1 MMNKFNETPIE
12 ETLVEVI
19 RMVAR
24 LFDGKYHVAI
34 GSDDGGKV
42 IEVRV
47 EMRDTTLPLL
57 TEHPRF
63 PISQLRTYPG
73 RIILFKVPIGGRK
86 KYSS

>member
-1 MMNKFNETPIE
+1 MSTTNDKTIE
-12 ETLVEVI
+12 DVLVDVI
-19 RMVAR
+19 RLVAR
-24 LFDGKYHVAI
+24 HFDGKYHVAI

-47 EMRDTTLPLL
+47 EMKDTTLPLL

-63 PISQLRTYPG
+63 PISQLRAYPG
-73 RIILFKVPIGGRK
+73 RVILFKVPIGGRK

>member
-1 MMNKFNETPIE
+1 MNNLSEMPIE
-12 ETLVEVI
+12 EILVEVI
-19 RMVAR
+19 RTIAR

-42 IEVRV
+42 IEARV

-63 PISQLRTYPG
+63 PISQLRAYPG
-73 RIILFKVPIGGRK
+73 RIILFKVPVGARK
-86 KYSS
+86 KTSL

>member
-1 MMNKFNETPIE
+1 MSTTNDKTIE
-12 ETLVEVI
+12 DVLVDVI
-19 RMVAR
+19 RLVAR

-47 EMRDTTLPLL
+47 EMKDTTLPLL

-63 PISQLRTYPG
+63 PISQLRAYPG
-73 RIILFKVPIGGRK
+73 RVILFKVPIGGRK

>member
-1 MMNKFNETPIE
+1 MSTTNETTIE
-12 ETLVEVI
+12 ETLVDVI

-24 LFDGKYHVAI
+24 LFDGKYHVTT

-63 PISQLRTYPG
+63 PLHELRKYES
-73 RIILFKVPIGGRK
+73 RVIVFKVPVGARK
-86 KYSS
+86 KTSL

>member
-1 MMNKFNETPIE
+1 MSTTNDKTIE
-12 ETLVEVI
+12 DVLIDVI
-19 RMVAR
+19 RLVAR

-47 EMRDTTLPLL
+47 EMKDTTLPLL

-63 PISQLRTYPG
+63 PISQLRAYPG
-73 RIILFKVPIGGRK
+73 RVILFKVPIGGRK